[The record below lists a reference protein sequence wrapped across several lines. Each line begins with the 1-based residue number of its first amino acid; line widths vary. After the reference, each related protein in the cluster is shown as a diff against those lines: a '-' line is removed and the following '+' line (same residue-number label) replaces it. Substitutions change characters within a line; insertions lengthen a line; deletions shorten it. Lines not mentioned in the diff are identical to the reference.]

1 MLGFDAGVAK
11 ACKLLTELASRK
23 QAICLID
30 GRAGSG
36 KSLFAKELAECFFA
50 SERQAARV
58 VHMDD
63 LYPGWEGL
71 QAGSRYL
78 NEFILSPLSRGKT
91 ASWQIWDWE
100 KGMRGAAGE
109 PGNGRREFSGETTL
123 IIEGCG
129 SLSRLSSEHADIRI
143 WIEANSEVRR
153 KRFSER
159 DGGRFD
165 GFFGIWAAQED
176 EFYQAEGS
184 PSLADI
190 TISN

>member
-11 ACKLLTELASRK
+11 ACTLLTELASRK

-36 KSLFAKELAECFFA
+36 KSLFAKELSECFFA

-58 VHMDD
+58 IHMDD

-71 QAGSRYL
+71 QAGARYL

-91 ASWQIWDWE
+91 AYWQVWDWE
-100 KGMRGAAGE
+100 KGVRGADDE
-109 PGNGRREFSGETTL
+109 PGNGRREFSGETPL

-143 WIEANSEVRR
+143 WIEADMDVRR

-159 DGGRFD
+159 DDGRFD
-165 GFFGIWAAQED
+165 EFFGIWAAQED
-176 EFYQAEGS
+176 EFYQAESS
-184 PSLADI
+184 PSLADL